1 MATDAKGS
9 HRELVFIEETTFGET
24 PSSPTMEKLRTT
36 GDTIA
41 LNKNTQTSG
50 ELRSDR
56 QITDVR
62 HGNRRVGGDINFE
75 LIFGDLDAFLE
86 AAMFSTFSTAYSL
99 SSLDC
104 DVTASSG
111 TVTRNSGSWIDDGVE
126 VDDVVTFSGF
136 NDSGNNDT
144 FTVES
149 VTDSDIVVADS
160 TGMADETGTT
170 GVGVTTTAE
179 VLTMGTTLKTFSI
192 EKAFTD
198 ISQYA
203 VFRGVGVTT
212 MNLTMQTDGMITGSF
227 SCVGKDMDPISGTRL
242 DADPTAPSSNNPF
255 NTSQGTIKE
264 AGSSTSIVTSI
275 NLTLENSLNP
285 TFALF
290 QESARSLIDGRSN
303 VTGNVTIY
311 VQDETFINKFINE
324 TESSLEFSPTD
335 PDGNKYRFRL
345 PRIKYNGAPLDVQGE
360 GEITPQMPIQALYD
374 DDAGTNLSIRKLPVQ
389 S

>member
-99 SSLDC
+99 SGLDC

-111 TVTRNSGSWIDDGVE
+111 TVTRNSGSWLDDGVE

-374 DDAGTNLSIRKLPVQ
+374 DNAGTNLSIRKLPVQ